1 MGAFTI
7 ALSVQVPAPWE
18 LTHEA
23 APLAS
28 QPPEA
33 RSPFSPPAPQE
44 ALPDFVEQSPCEL
57 PVETVTVPLLH
68 FKLIVADC
76 AVLRL
81 NNTAGI
87 LRNRNNDR
95 RMMVSLA

>member
-1 MGAFTI
+1 M

-18 LTHEA
+18 LTQVA

-33 RSPFSPPAPQE
+33 RSPFSPPGPPQE
-44 ALPDFVEQSPCEL
+44 ALPDFVVQSPCEL

-76 AVLRL
+76 AVLKVS
-81 NNTAGI
+81 NTAGI
-87 LRNRNNDR
+87 LRSRNNDR
-95 RMMVSLA
+95 RMIVPLA